1 MAWLQHLITVIQIS
15 FPLNPCL
22 INIEQVDLK
31 AADRVRVCLSCHLVD
46 NPGQRT
52 FTTGMASFKSYYK
65 RDDNS
70 D

>member
-1 MAWLQHLITVIQIS
+1 MAWLQHLIMVIQIS

-22 INIEQVDLK
+22 INIEAVDLK

-52 FTTGMASFKSYYK
+52 
-65 RDDNS
+65 
-70 D
+70 